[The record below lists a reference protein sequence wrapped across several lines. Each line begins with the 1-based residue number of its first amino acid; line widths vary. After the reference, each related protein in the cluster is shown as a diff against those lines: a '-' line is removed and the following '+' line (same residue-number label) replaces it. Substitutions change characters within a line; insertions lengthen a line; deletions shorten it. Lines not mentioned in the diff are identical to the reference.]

1 MGVRN
6 CGELGKNLQK
16 IISRL
21 LANDNLT
28 KLLYY
33 EDRDPLHHE
42 NLSQEEKQE
51 LVYEKLI
58 RITPRVVD
66 TETNKSIVVCY
77 INNGSKISGN
87 LEFRNIQIV
96 VDIFTPLEQWV
107 IKDSNLRPFAI
118 LGEVQSSLSGKTI
131 NGLGKIQDGDF
142 SLTSLTDKFSIYSQV
157 FNITE
162 YD

>member
-1 MGVRN
+1 MSIRN
-6 CGELGKNLQK
+6 CGELGINLQK

-21 LANDNLT
+21 LANDNLV

-33 EDRDPLHHE
+33 EDKEPLSHE
-42 NLSQEEKQE
+42 NLTQEQKQKE
-51 LVYEKLI
+51 IFEVLI
-58 RITPRVVD
+58 KFTPRVEK
-66 TETNKSIVVCY
+66 TEINKSIIVCY

-87 LEFRNIQIV
+87 SEFRNIQIV
-96 VDIFTPLEQWV
+96 VDIFTPLDQWV

-142 SLTSLTDKFSIYSQV
+142 NLTSLTDKFSIYSQV